1 MIEPTTPQGLQPPRR
16 FVKFR
21 RMVRT
26 IDKAVVLAAGRGT
39 RMRAPAGATLTSDQ
53 AAAANAGAK
62 PLIPVGAA
70 RPFLDYSL
78 SALADAGF
86 WRVCLIISPG
96 DAAIRH
102 RYSTELRLERLQIAF
117 AEQTIPRGTADALLA
132 AREFVGD
139 DEFLVLN
146 ADNYYPASG
155 LELLRGAGEPATLA
169 FAREGLLRSGQI
181 EADRLSRYALLD
193 VGADGY
199 LRDVVEKPDVEVAR
213 ARGAVP
219 ISMNVWRFDR
229 AIFDAC
235 RRVPLSPRGEL
246 ELPTAVQ
253 HGLRARELRIRALPI
268 DAAVLDLSHRADI
281 PAVDAALR
289 SITVCL

>member
-1 MIEPTTPQGLQPPRR
+1 
-16 FVKFR
+16 
-21 RMVRT
+21 MVRT

-39 RMRAPAGATLTSDQ
+39 RMRAPAGAMLTSDQ
-53 AAAANAGAK
+53 AAAADAGAK

-86 WRVCLIISPG
+86 GQICLVIAPS
-96 DAAIRH
+96 DTAIRD
-102 RYSTELRLERLQIAF
+102 RYSRGLPLQRLRIAF
-117 AEQTIPRGTADALLA
+117 AEQPGARGTADALLA
-132 AREFVGD
+132 ARDFAGD

-146 ADNYYPASG
+146 ADNYYPIFG
-155 LELLRGAGEPATLA
+155 LDLLRNAGEPATLA
-169 FAREGLLRSGQI
+169 FARDGLLRSGQI

-199 LRDVVEKPDVEVAR
+199 LRDVVEKPDVELAR
-213 ARGAVP
+213 ARSSVP

-229 AIFDAC
+229 AIFEAC
-235 RRVPLSPRGEL
+235 RTVPLSARGEL

-253 HGLRARELRIRALPI
+253 HGLRAGELRIRALPI
-268 DAAVLDLSHRADI
+268 DAEVLDLSHRADI

-289 SITVCL
+289 AMPVCL

>member
-1 MIEPTTPQGLQPPRR
+1 
-16 FVKFR
+16 
-21 RMVRT
+21 MVRT

-53 AAAANAGAK
+53 AAAADAGAK
-62 PLIPVGAA
+62 PLIPVGSA

-86 WRVCLIISPG
+86 SRICLIISPG
-96 DAAIRH
+96 DAAIRA
-102 RYSTELRLERLQIAF
+102 RYSTELRLERLEIAF
-117 AEQTIPRGTADALLA
+117 AEQATARGTADALLV
-132 AREFVGD
+132 ARDFVD
-139 DEFLVLN
+139 QDEFLVLN
-146 ADNYYPASG
+146 ADNYYPAAG
-155 LELLRGAGEPATLA
+155 LELLRASGEPATLA
-169 FAREGLLRSGQI
+169 FARDGLLRSGQI
-181 EADRLSRYALLD
+181 EADRLSRYALLE

-199 LRDVVEKPDVEVAR
+199 LRDIVEKPDLDLSR
-213 ARGAVP
+213 ARHSAP

-229 AIFDAC
+229 RIFEAC
-235 RRVPLSPRGEL
+235 RRVPLSTRGEL

-253 HGLRARELRIRALPI
+253 HGLRDGELRIRALPI

-289 SITVCL
+289 AISVCL